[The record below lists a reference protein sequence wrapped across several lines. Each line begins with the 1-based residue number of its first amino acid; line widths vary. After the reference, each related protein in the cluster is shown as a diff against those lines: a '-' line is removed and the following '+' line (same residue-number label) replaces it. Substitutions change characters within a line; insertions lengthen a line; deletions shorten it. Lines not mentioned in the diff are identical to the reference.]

1 MMKRTIEKT
10 AAFLLVG
17 CLLLSLLE
25 ALFVEKSSYGKN
37 RGWKAAKDVDILI
50 LGNSHADG
58 GLRAEDIS
66 NGLCAGGGIFLRL
79 IMGFPVCGWNR
90 CIFLLRKHS
99 KLTCRIW

>member
-50 LGNSHADG
+50 L
-58 GLRAEDIS
+58 R
-66 NGLCAGGGIFLRL
+66 
-79 IMGFPVCGWNR
+79 VCPTSTTSITRMPNM
-90 CIFLLRKHS
+90 
-99 KLTCRIW
+99 